1 MTGKT
6 APKAKAKAKT
16 ITAQDVM
23 TRKVATIA
31 PDATIATLIERLRT
45 TRFSGFPVVDG
56 AGKVHGLISQND
68 VLRALAAGAS
78 ADFQAVKRKAT
89 VRLLEPGGGASA
101 DKVLGLAVRDL
112 MTPKLIGCA
121 PGDALDKVAKL
132 MVSKR
137 VHRVVVLERG
147 KVAGLI
153 SATDVVKH
161 VARKG

>member
-1 MTGKT
+1 MKRAATT
-6 APKAKAKAKT
+6 STAKAK
-16 ITAQDVM
+16 DVM
-23 TRKVATIA
+23 TRKVATIPPEA
-31 PDATIATLIERLRT
+31 SIATLIERLRT

-78 ADFQAVKRKAT
+78 ADFQAVKRKAS
-89 VRLLEPGGGASA
+89 VRLLERGGTTSA
-101 DKVLGLAVRDL
+101 RSVLALKVRDL
-112 MTPKLIGCA
+112 MTPKIIGCA
-121 PGDALDKVAKL
+121 PTDALAKVAKL

-153 SATDVVKH
+153 SATDLVKH
-161 VARKG
+161 VAKSR